1 MADRPGRIHCLDAET
16 GKCYWVHD
24 VGGEIWGSTLVADG
38 KLFVGT
44 RKAFCVLAA
53 GKSPKLLAQIN
64 LGTPVW
70 STPAVTANTLFVAS
84 QRHLWAVQAPAPHGM
99 LAAR

>member
-1 MADRPGRIHCLDAET
+1 M
-16 GKCYWVHD
+16 
-24 VGGEIWGSTLVADG
+24 GGEIWGSTLVADG

-53 GKSPKLLAQIN
+53 GKSPKLLSQIN
-64 LGTPVW
+64 LGSPVW
-70 STPAVTANTLFVAS
+70 STPAVAANTLYVAS
-84 QRHLWAVQAPAPHGM
+84 QRYLWAVQAPAPAGS